1 MGKLVHISSSKY
13 RALLSEVLPYER
25 PIFFSNRSFVRFLE
39 RYGVRTEGGRLV
51 ATKNQEAGLDE
62 FLQIIGG
69 ANGDKRIS
77 FQYEISRGQVKDQKD
92 SKMRCLTVI
101 HPYHQVEIA
110 EFYERYR
117 MLLIDFCNRS
127 QSSLRYPVKLA
138 ERQESAPNN
147 ERLIFDRDSNQRIDE
162 GLKHYFTYERCENI
176 NYFYESNLFYQ
187 AEKQFSKMYK
197 TDLESCFESIRI
209 EDLAISVF
217 GRELEQCEGSFV
229 SHFAE
234 LQKQFRVEDNGIVIG
249 PEFSRIYAEMILQ
262 HVDEQVDVAMRKTG
276 CQRGVDY
283 MFYRYVDDGFLF
295 FNEAIVQ
302 KKLLKCYEE
311 ILCQYGLQL
320 NPKKKKLYEQ
330 RPFVDAIATI
340 KSMVADIVDELL
352 VNRLTTFVGFTKMQK
367 GVFDTP
373 AKVDSSR
380 FIRLYRLALQSG
392 NGEVAHKDIT
402 VYTLGLIHN
411 HVERILLEFNKIY
424 RQYVEAE
431 VKGILDDRGM
441 EIKKQYEREFLD
453 YMRNVVEI
461 EFFLLS
467 CDTRMVTSMRVVSMT
482 HTLQLFVRGFY
493 RFDDGLYSSKFPT
506 FIINALDEVISRET
520 RLLYSANAQKA
531 DTTMELLNL
540 LNLQRKMN
548 PNARISEDV
557 LMQYLGDEEEMAER
571 LNFFTAFEMLHFQSG
586 CDDREFA
593 RLKQPLNTWLSKQ
606 IRSLHGAGESRTEAV
621 LTCVEMLCNPKVE
634 DSWRRKVLSYLE
646 VPEDRIDS
654 TIAFIHKQEDMFIT
668 WRNYKIDH
676 EVAQFENNNVY

>member
-1 MGKLVHISSSKY
+1 MAKLIHISSSKY
-13 RALLSEVLPYER
+13 RSLLSDVLPYER
-25 PIFFSNRSFVRFLE
+25 PIFFSNRSFTRFLAH
-39 RYGVRTEGGRLV
+39 YGVRAEGGRLV
-51 ATKNQEAGLDE
+51 ATKNHEEGLDE

-69 ANGDKRIS
+69 ANGDKRTS
-77 FQYEISRGQVKDQKD
+77 FQYDISRGEVDPKDGKT
-92 SKMRCLTVI
+92 RRLTVI
-101 HPYHQVEIA
+101 HPYHQVEMA

-127 QSSLRYPVKLA
+127 KSSLRFPVKLA
-138 ERQESAPNN
+138 ERQESAPSN
-147 ERLIFDRDSNQRIDE
+147 ERLIFDRDSNARIDE

-209 EDLAISVF
+209 EDLSIAVF
-217 GRELEQCEGSFV
+217 GRVLEQCEGSFV
-229 SHFAE
+229 SRFAE

-249 PEFSRIYAEMILQ
+249 PEFSRVYAEMILQ
-262 HVDEQVDVAMRKTG
+262 HVDEQVDEAMRKNG
-276 CQRGVDY
+276 CQRGIEYV
-283 MFYRYVDDGFLF
+283 FYRYVDDGFLF
-295 FNEAIVQ
+295 FNEIKVQ
-302 KKLLKCYEE
+302 KKWLKCYEE
-311 ILCQYGLQL
+311 ILGRFGLRL
-320 NPKKKKLYEQ
+320 NSKKKRLYEQ

-340 KSMVADIVDELL
+340 KSKVADIVDELL
-352 VNRLTTFVGFTKMQK
+352 VNRLSTFVGFTKMQK
-367 GVFDTP
+367 GVFDIP

-380 FIRLYRLALQSG
+380 FIRLYRLAMQSG
-392 NGEVAHKDIT
+392 IGEVEHKDIT

-411 HVERILLEFNKIY
+411 HVERILSEFNKIY

-431 VKGILDDRGM
+431 IKGILDDRGM

-467 CDTRMVTSMRVVSMT
+467 CDIRMVTSMRVVSMT

-493 RFDDGLYSSKFPT
+493 RFEDGLYSSKFPT

-520 RLLYSANAQKA
+520 RMIYSANAQKA

-557 LMQYLGDEEEMAER
+557 LMKYLGNEEEIAER
-571 LNFFTAFEMLHFQSG
+571 LNFFTAFELLHFQSG
-586 CDDREFA
+586 CEDREFP
-593 RLKQPLNTWLSKQ
+593 RLKQPMNTWLSKQ
-606 IRSLHGAGESRTEAV
+606 IRSLRGKGEIRTEAV

-634 DSWRRKVLSYLE
+634 DSWRRMVLAYLA

-654 TIAFIHKQEDMFIT
+654 AITFIHKQEDMFIT

>member
-1 MGKLVHISSSKY
+1 MAKLIHISSSKY
-13 RALLSEVLPYER
+13 RSLLSDVLPYER
-25 PIFFSNRSFVRFLE
+25 PIFFSNRSFTRFLAH
-39 RYGVRTEGGRLV
+39 YGVRAEGGRLV
-51 ATKNQEAGLDE
+51 ATKNHEEGLDE

-69 ANGDKRIS
+69 ANGDKRTS
-77 FQYEISRGQVKDQKD
+77 FQYDISRGEVKDPKD
-92 SKMRCLTVI
+92 GKTRRLTVI
-101 HPYHQVEIA
+101 HPYHQVEMA

-127 QSSLRYPVKLA
+127 KSSLRFPVKLA
-138 ERQESAPNN
+138 ERQESAPSN
-147 ERLIFDRDSNQRIDE
+147 ERLIFDRDSNARIDE

-209 EDLAISVF
+209 EDLSIAVF
-217 GRELEQCEGSFV
+217 GRVLEQCEGSFV
-229 SHFAE
+229 SRFAE

-249 PEFSRIYAEMILQ
+249 PEFSRVYAEMILQ
-262 HVDEQVDVAMRKTG
+262 HVDEQVDEAMRKNG
-276 CQRGVDY
+276 CQRGIEYV
-283 MFYRYVDDGFLF
+283 FYRYVDDGFLF
-295 FNEAIVQ
+295 FNEIKVQ
-302 KKLLKCYEE
+302 KKWLKCYEE
-311 ILCQYGLQL
+311 ILGRFGLRL
-320 NPKKKKLYEQ
+320 NSKKKRLYEQ

-340 KSMVADIVDELL
+340 KSKVADIVDELL
-352 VNRLTTFVGFTKMQK
+352 VNRLSTFVGFTKMQK
-367 GVFDTP
+367 GVFDIP

-380 FIRLYRLALQSG
+380 FIRLYRLAMQSG
-392 NGEVAHKDIT
+392 IGEVEHKDIT

-411 HVERILLEFNKIY
+411 HVERILSEFNKIY

-431 VKGILDDRGM
+431 IKGILDDRGM

-467 CDTRMVTSMRVVSMT
+467 CDIRMVTSMRVVSMT

-493 RFDDGLYSSKFPT
+493 RFEDGLYSSKFPT

-520 RLLYSANAQKA
+520 RMIYSANAQKA

-557 LMQYLGDEEEMAER
+557 LMKYLGNEEEIAER
-571 LNFFTAFEMLHFQSG
+571 LNFFTAFELLHFQSG
-586 CDDREFA
+586 CEDREFP
-593 RLKQPLNTWLSKQ
+593 RLKQPMNTWLSKQ
-606 IRSLHGAGESRTEAV
+606 IRSLRGKGEIRTEAV

-634 DSWRRKVLSYLE
+634 DSWRRMVLAYLA

-654 TIAFIHKQEDMFIT
+654 AITFIHKQEDMFIT